1 MKIFIV
7 IINIIM
13 FASCASSGIKT
24 VFDKSEI
31 MYQYPS
37 GQLEKRYQITTKE
50 EIIITRYIDKT
61 DYDALIVGSVIHK

>member
-1 MKIFIV
+1 VLPVGLKQF
-7 IINIIM
+7 
-13 FASCASSGIKT
+13 
-24 VFDKSEI
+24 FDKSEI